1 MSKEGQPPA
10 HTTEIKWTI
19 LGINLSF
26 AVIDQVE
33 TANTCWVLS
42 VSFQTLVTPDGKFN
56 RINFIRGNKL

>member
-10 HTTEIKWTI
+10 HMAEIKWTI

-26 AVIDQVE
+26 VVIDQVE

-42 VSFQTLVTPDGKFN
+42 VSFQTLAAPDGK
-56 RINFIRGNKL
+56 LDW